1 MIIPLLL
8 ALGLFFHPSTLAA
21 ADGDPTSRETLLA
34 VRGMI
39 CSSCSGS
46 VEQALRKL
54 NGVIEVKVD
63 IRKDAVLVKY
73 NEKKVTPQKMMETLR
88 KAGYPARPPAR

>member
-1 MIIPLLL
+1 MIISLLL
-8 ALGLFFHPSTLAA
+8 VLGLFFHPFALAA
-21 ADGDPTSRETLLA
+21 ADGGQATEEILLA

-54 NGVIEVKVD
+54 DGVVEVKAD

-73 NEKKVTPQKMMETLR
+73 NEKKVTPRKMLEALR
-88 KAGYPARPPAR
+88 KAGYPARLPAR

>member
-1 MIIPLLL
+1 MIVSLIL

-21 ADGDPTSRETLLA
+21 ADGDRATKETLLA
-34 VRGMI
+34 VRGMV

-46 VEQALRKL
+46 VEQALRNL
-54 NGVIEVKVD
+54 DGVVEVKVD

-73 NEKKVTPQKMMETLR
+73 YEKRVTPQKMMETLR
-88 KAGYPARPPAR
+88 KAGYPARLPAR

>member
-1 MIIPLLL
+1 MIISLLL
-8 ALGLFFHPSTLAA
+8 ALGLLFHPSALAA
-21 ADGDPTSRETLLA
+21 ADGGPATKETLLA

-54 NGVIEVKVD
+54 DGVVEVKAD

-73 NEKKVTPQKMMETLR
+73 DEKKVTPPKMMETLR
-88 KAGYPARPPAR
+88 KAGYPARLPAR

>member
-1 MIIPLLL
+1 MIISLLI
-8 ALGLFFHPSTLAA
+8 ALGLFFHPSALAA
-21 ADGDPTSRETLLA
+21 ADGGPATKETLLA

-54 NGVIEVKVD
+54 DGVVNVKAD

-73 NEKKVTPQKMMETLR
+73 DEKKVTPRKMLATLR
-88 KAGYPARPPAR
+88 KAGYPARLPAR